1 MILALPCLALSTG
14 QLHTFSRR
22 GALVAAGGA
31 ALGAALPAH
40 AVEEEDVKV
49 YFGAGCFWH
58 VQHEFVLKEAAE
70 LGRSGAAFSA
80 VTGYAGGTGTE
91 RGLVCYHNGRGV
103 SDYGRL
109 GHAEAVQVGPAPFE
123 MAPSQSWPCACQP
136 QLRCSAQVSI
146 PPSALPAF
154 ASKFIGIFGSR
165 GYRHDPQV
173 SARARAGVGLV
184 SGLVGEWE
192 VVKSR
197 ARARARPKAGNGTS
211 DGIGTGVGVRA
222 GGFSP
227 DSPYP
232 SYTPTATTPS
242 PIPPIL
248 KPNPTFAGPRRRV
261 PFGARAAWRDQVAVL
276 LQVLGSGRGLADEAG
291 GSHAPDT
298 PLLTLSG
305 FDPPPTPD
313 HWPWPWP

>member
-1 MILALPCLALSTG
+1 MLLACAARVCAQGGSG
-14 QLHTFSRR
+14 ARSERR
-22 GALVAAGGA
+22 GLQRGDWVRWRYGDGARPRLLPQRARCFRLRASRPCRGRAGRARPISGGPRPHLYVA
-31 ALGAALPAH
+31 
-40 AVEEEDVKV
+40 
-49 YFGAGCFWH
+49 
-58 VQHEFVLKEAAE
+58 
-70 LGRSGAAFSA
+70 
-80 VTGYAGGTGTE
+80 
-91 RGLVCYHNGRGV
+91 
-103 SDYGRL
+103 
-109 GHAEAVQVGPAPFE
+109 
-123 MAPSQSWPCACQP
+123 WPCACRP
-136 QLRCSAQVSI
+136 RLRLSAQVSI

-261 PFGARAAWRDQVAVL
+261 PFGARAAWRDQIAVL